1 MENVLISPT
10 PLIARS
16 ARARV
21 WTGRVLTG
29 LVVAF
34 LLLDGIAKLIP
45 LAPVIEGTRQLGYA
59 VEVIRPLGVLL
70 TVSTILHVIPRTQV
84 LGALLLTA
92 YLGGATATHVR
103 VGAPFWFPV
112 AMGVILWAGL
122 CLRNPRLRALVL
134 TPPAA

>member
-1 MENVLISPT
+1 METALVSPT

-16 ARARV
+16 SRSLV

-29 LVVAF
+29 LIVAS

-45 LAPVIEGTRQLGYA
+45 LAPVIEGTRQLGYP
-59 VEVIRPLGVLL
+59 VEVIRP
-70 TVSTILHVIPRTQV
+70 

-103 VGAPFWFPV
+103 VEAAFWFPV
-112 AMGVILWAGL
+112 VMGMVLWAGL
-122 CLRNPRLRALVL
+122 CLRNPRVRALVL
-134 TPPAA
+134 APPAA